1 MRENAP
7 QQITL
12 SQLQRSI
19 QEAVVERFPLSLWVS
34 AEVSDLKV
42 NGSGHCYLELVE
54 KGVSDGVVKAQ
65 VRGVI
70 WRGSYSSIAQRFE
83 QETGISLSRGIKILV
98 RATVGY
104 HELYGMSLTIS
115 DIDPSYTLGEVE
127 RERQQAIAKLKANGS
142 WDVNRSQ
149 SLPMLTQRLAIV
161 SSRQA
166 AGYEDFMQEL
176 MRSPYRVETTLFD
189 SAMQGAGAEES
200 IIASLIE
207 IANRR
212 EEFDAVVVIRGGGST
227 NDLRCFDSY
236 RLALHFARFPLP
248 VVAGIGHE
256 RDISVVDMV
265 AHTTLKT
272 PTAVAGWLVERMQGL
287 DGWLQRAGED
297 ILRQT
302 MERTRGEHI
311 RLERLSQELVLRCE
325 ERIVRERA
333 RQEHFATLIESF
345 SPQRLLEV
353 GFAVVRQGGVVR
365 GSVGDLASGD
375 TITIELVDGEIEA
388 QITDV
393 RG

>member
-1 MRENAP
+1 MANAP

-19 QEAVVERFPLSLWVS
+19 QEAVVERFPLSVWVS
-34 AEVSDLKV
+34 AEISDLKV
-42 NGSGHCYLELVE
+42 NASGHCYLELVE
-54 KGVSDGVVKAQ
+54 RGESDGVAKAQ
-65 VRGVI
+65 VRATI
-70 WRGSYSSIAQRFE
+70 WRGSYDSIARRFE
-83 QETGISLSRGIKILV
+83 SATGRGLTRGIKVLV
-98 RATVGY
+98 RASVSY
-104 HELYGMSLTIS
+104 HELYGMSLNIA
-115 DIDPSYTLGEVE
+115 DIDPTYTLGEVE
-127 RERQQAIAKLKANGS
+127 RERQQAIMKLKANGS
-142 WDVNRSQ
+142 WDVNRSHPM
-149 SLPMLTQRLAIV
+149 PMLTQRLAVI

-166 AGYEDFMQEL
+166 AGYEDFMQEID
-176 MRSPYRVETTLFD
+176 RSIYRIDTTLFE
-189 SAMQGAGAEES
+189 AVMQGAGAEES
-200 IIASLIE
+200 IIAALI
-207 IANRR
+207 AVAARR
-212 EEFDAVVVIRGGGST
+212 EEFDAVVVMRGGGSLS
-227 NDLRCFDSY
+227 DLRCFDSY

-248 VVAGIGHE
+248 VIAGIGHE
-256 RDISVVDMV
+256 RDVSVVDMV
-265 AHTTLKT
+265 VHTTLKT

-311 RLERLSQELVLRCE
+311 RLERLSQELMLRCE

-333 RQEHFATLIESF
+333 RQEHFATLVESF

-388 QITDV
+388 QITDI